1 MDKSCVCHH
10 TLSPKLLN
18 EYWWNLVLADK
29 TQNLCANL
37 ILVWSFPAQS
47 LLFTQTVK
55 VKVTLEQA
63 MKAQGGVE
71 V

>member
-18 EYWWNLVLADK
+18 AYWRNLVLEDK
-29 TQNLCANL
+29 TKNLCADL
-37 ILVWSFPAQS
+37 ILVWSFPAQT
-47 LLFTQTVK
+47 LLFTQK
-55 VKVTLEQA
+55 VTAKVTLEQA